1 MKRRTIVISATFY
14 SVLVII
20 ILSLAKNIFNT
31 IEVEGISMNPTYTEG
46 DKLLI
51 QTKFKDIKRND
62 VIIYETK
69 SDEYITYIIKRVI
82 GIPGDTIYIDDNNT
96 VYVNDKPFDDTYGYY
111 DDNEGYETNITYTL
125 SDNEYFTLGDNRN
138 HSIDAR
144 ATGNISKDRIIGTVL
159 FRYKKNK

>member
-51 QTKFKDIKRND
+51 QTKFKDIKRN
-62 VIIYETK
+62 
-69 SDEYITYIIKRVI
+69 
-82 GIPGDTIYIDDNNT
+82 
-96 VYVNDKPFDDTYGYY
+96 
-111 DDNEGYETNITYTL
+111 NI
-125 SDNEYFTLGDNRN
+125 
-138 HSIDAR
+138 
-144 ATGNISKDRIIGTVL
+144 
-159 FRYKKNK
+159 